1 MRKFSKKDLDEGEIE
16 TIMENSFWDRQQ
28 IIKLYSKFMVNL
40 IDSFLG
46 FKLISQFIL
55 INSHVIIQAK

>member
-40 IDSFLG
+40 IDSFLA
-46 FKLISQFIL
+46 FELISQFIL